1 MFEEIVQQYQK
12 MIYHFIHKYHLHYEF
27 DEYYQLALI
36 KLWELHLKYDPQK
49 TPNKNMYIYTKLNF
63 YFIDEIRKLAK
74 QSERY
79 IVTEDQFLDSITN
92 DDHSRLLLQ
101 SLQDI
106 LTENEWAWLN
116 LMLTGYNMREIAA
129 QLNVST
135 SSIKNYKRSAMHKL
149 KKALENT

>member
-12 MIYHFIHKYHLHYEF
+12 MIYHFIHKYQLQYEF

-36 KLWELHLKYDPQK
+36 KLWELHLKYDPEK
-49 TPNKNMYIYTKLNF
+49 TPNKNLYIYTKLNF

-79 IVTEDQFLDSITN
+79 IVTEDHFLDSITN

-106 LTENEWAWLN
+106 LNENEWAWLN
-116 LMLTGYNMREIAA
+116 LKLTGYNMREIAA

-135 SSIKNYKRSAMHKL
+135 SSIKNYKRSAMRKL
-149 KKALENT
+149 KNALENT